1 MVTRS
6 RPFWLLPLGRINAAW
21 WILAATALVLVDSV
35 AGPRV
40 EVPAIYSVLVALA
53 AWYSGRTTG
62 LLLACTL
69 PVSRLVLALWV
80 WPPGTASLEAESVGA
95 ILRLCTFTL
104 LALLMFRLCE
114 HERALERNL
123 TMLQGLLPLCSHCKR
138 IKNASNEWE
147 PFESYLESR
156 TGVEFS
162 HGICPQC
169 AHERYPDAS

>member
-1 MVTRS
+1 VTRS

-21 WILAATALVLVDSV
+21 WILAATALVLVDYV
-35 AGPRV
+35 TGPRV
-40 EVPAIYSVLVALA
+40 EVPAIYSILVALA

-62 LLLACTL
+62 LLLAFTL

-80 WPPGTASLEAESVGA
+80 WPPGTVSLEAEWVGA
-95 ILRLCTFTL
+95 VLRVFAFTL

-156 TGVEFS
+156 TGVEFT

-169 AHERYPDAS
+169 AAERYPDAS